1 MFLAEIAGAV
11 TFSICALFAMLY
23 IPILYIFYC
32 RKEFWSVLA
41 YRFMFWIGV
50 TDLGQLLI
58 FALSGLMAVAQT
70 GFFYFSINKFF
81 GSTLYALWFAMLFL
95 SMVTTINRFVSVV
108 LSSYYSIVFAHL
120 NVRLIYAGALL
131 VFLIPWIVK
140 LTPYSSYYFDPK
152 SLKWTYHKGDIEI
165 LVTLS
170 HIFGTYGII
179 VEVICAVL
187 VYSFIAVHI
196 FSRKKRRIKYS
207 EFIATVQHFFSSLV
221 FLIGFV
227 YWEFVDDLLENYEL
241 VNFFSN
247 LIWII
252 ITGSNPIVYLIVNR
266 RLRASIYAL
275 LMNRKLQQDRTFTV
289 LPAADRNKNSRL
301 IPPGEDGNGCV
312 DMQCE
317 DGMVCVQGQSGSKC
331 MSKDPGN
338 NCETTRCYA
347 GSVCEY
353 TETECLQDQACF
365 AEPVC
370 KRAGPREPP
379 PEENSN
385 IVDNNYGPG
394 VQQDLPKG
402 GDSASPQCAGR
413 RNERYYQCKPCESTC
428 VDWVM
433 KRSPSCPNQ
442 KCVPG
447 CACIPNWHRKNQPG
461 QFSGTCVRP
470 TWCNPITVTKT
481 VTKVVQPTNTVPGP
495 PAPTN
500 PCATTVCN
508 YGSTCQNQGGKAV
521 CVRSQ
526 PPAGPSYPPSQPS
539 PPSPRPGPSP
549 PSYQPSGPS
558 APARP
563 PAYGSGPGPT
573 PPRPVNIGVPGV
585 PVIPTGPFNPGGPVV
600 PNPGY
605 RPSATVQADAPRAGP
620 TRCPANEVLTQCG
633 GCEKQCQAG
642 NPPKPVP
649 ICTSPRPCVRQCKCR
664 PGFARI
670 NKVCTKENL
679 CHTNYRPPL
688 TVKTNTVV
696 KTLPPKT
703 VPGSP
708 SPNQNPCASATCET
722 GSTCQNVD
730 GKAVCVAPP
739 ANPCANVVCEVGKT
753 CQVSNGKGVC
763 TASGGT
769 PSYPPGDDPTGA
781 AQPPCTAKCSANQ
794 RCVLKSDDNSCYN
807 PPCPGV
813 PTCVNVIAPQPSP
826 QPVGKR

>member
-1 MFLAEIAGAV
+1 
-11 TFSICALFAMLY
+11 
-23 IPILYIFYC
+23 
-32 RKEFWSVLA
+32 
-41 YRFMFWIGV
+41 
-50 TDLGQLLI
+50 
-58 FALSGLMAVAQT
+58 
-70 GFFYFSINKFF
+70 
-81 GSTLYALWFAMLFL
+81 
-95 SMVTTINRFVSVV
+95 
-108 LSSYYSIVFAHL
+108 
-120 NVRLIYAGALL
+120 
-131 VFLIPWIVK
+131 
-140 LTPYSSYYFDPK
+140 
-152 SLKWTYHKGDIEI
+152 
-165 LVTLS
+165 
-170 HIFGTYGII
+170 
-179 VEVICAVL
+179 
-187 VYSFIAVHI
+187 
-196 FSRKKRRIKYS
+196 
-207 EFIATVQHFFSSLV
+207 
-221 FLIGFV
+221 
-227 YWEFVDDLLENYEL
+227 
-241 VNFFSN
+241 
-247 LIWII
+247 
-252 ITGSNPIVYLIVNR
+252 

-275 LMNRKLQQDRTFTV
+275 LMNRKLQQDRTFTTISKV
-289 LPAADRNKNSRL
+289 NVKNCRNGNERLSTRESVRAALFAAITACALAVSY
-301 IPPGEDGNGCV
+301 IPPGEDENGCV

-365 AEPVC
+365 AESVC

-379 PEENSN
+379 PEENSS

-402 GDSASPQCAGR
+402 GDSASPPTCANVQCAAG
-413 RNERYYQCKPCESTC
+413 STC
-428 VDWVM
+428 VMEAGRPVC
-433 KRSPSCPNQ
+433 K
-442 KCVPG
+442 PG
-447 CACIPNWHRKNQPG
+447 
-461 QFSGTCVRP
+461 T
-470 TWCNPITVTKT
+470 
-481 VTKVVQPTNTVPGP
+481 
-495 PAPTN
+495 TN

-679 CHTNYRPPL
+679 CQTNYRPPL
-688 TVKTNTVV
+688 TEKTKTVV

-739 ANPCANVVCEVGKT
+739 ANPCANVVCEDGKA
-753 CQVSNGKGVC
+753 CQVSDGKGVC

-769 PSYPPGDDPTGA
+769 PSYPAGDCNPPCGPGLACRSGICYNANRLSDDPTGA
-781 AQPPCTAKCSANQ
+781 AQQPCTAKCSANQ

-826 QPVGKR
+826 VPVGRR